1 MSVERQAV
9 AIFCDDVRQEV
20 NGKLSFMGC
29 YAGVMEV
36 ASFPSI
42 APKLVVF
49 VRASTVAS
57 KPFKRLTVRVLNG
70 DELVGEGDVPSSA
83 MVGRAQKRK
92 GVAAEEQLDLE
103 VHVQLAFAPFSIMH
117 PCTLRAYVETDDGEM
132 SAGRLVIRA
141 RASNV

>member
-1 MSVERQAV
+1 MSGERQAV

-36 ASFPSI
+36 ASFPLI

-49 VRASTVAS
+49 VRASTMAS

-70 DELVGEGDVPSSA
+70 DELVGEGDVPSGA
-83 MVGRAQKRK
+83 IAKGAQRRK
-92 GVAAEEQLDLE
+92 GVTAEEQLDLE
-103 VHVQLAFAPFSIMH
+103 VHVHLVFAPLSIMH
-117 PCTLRAYVETDDGEM
+117 PCTLRAYVETEDGEM
-132 SAGRLVIRA
+132 SAGRLVVRA